1 MSDDGS
7 LIREYEE
14 LALLW
19 DAERNARKSNR
30 IFVKLHKL
38 DLALRT
44 SETGRASVESL
55 LSHSN
60 RGVRLKAASACLA
73 WDSAPAVAVLED
85 LVDPRGFRS
94 LEAEMTLREY
104 RAGRMRFDW

>member
-1 MSDDGS
+1 LLR

-14 LALLW
+14 LALAW
-19 DAERNARKSNR
+19 DAERNAGTANR
-30 IFVKLHKL
+30 IFDKLHKL

-44 SETGRASVESL
+44 SEGGRAAVESL
-55 LSHSN
+55 LAHSN

-73 WDSAPAVAVLED
+73 WDSASAIGVLED
-85 LVDPRGFRS
+85 LADPRGLHS
-94 LEAEMTLREY
+94 LEAEMTLGEY